1 MGSAGDGFD
10 HFVLRDAHPAAAGAL
25 FAHRPHAAAFGT
37 IATLRFVRGRQTLRG
52 GAHPSSEP
60 ARRYSHVGSVISTF
74 SFLPSNIWPRIKL
87 SI

>member
-25 FAHRPHAAAFGT
+25 LAHRPHAATFGT
-37 IATLRFVRGRQTLRG
+37 TAALRFVRSRKTMRS

-60 ARRYSHVGSVISTF
+60 ARRYSHVGSVVSTF
-74 SFLPSNIWPRIKL
+74 FIFVGGTFG
-87 SI
+87 